1 MLINFT
7 TTNIIFIGFGIIGLI
22 YMYEFLGYK
31 SILLLIPIIL
41 LYYQTNKKVISKNL
55 LSKQDKLFLKSID
68 LYLLESYQQN
78 EIIFFQIINE
88 YKLFN
93 NNKEKYKSLL
103 YNYMNEM
110 KMIFSSFSLSTLNIK
125 QEVYLKNIYNN
136 WLSNINVQLL

>member
-55 LSKQDKLFLKSID
+55 LSKQDKLFLKSIE

-125 QEVYLKNIYNN
+125 QEMYLKNIYNN